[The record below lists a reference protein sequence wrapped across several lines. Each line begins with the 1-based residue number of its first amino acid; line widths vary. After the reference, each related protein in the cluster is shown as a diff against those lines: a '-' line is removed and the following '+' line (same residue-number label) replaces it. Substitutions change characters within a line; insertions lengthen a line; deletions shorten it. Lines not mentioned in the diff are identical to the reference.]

1 MWKTKSMFSITK
13 IGKRIKSEEEQNLCS
28 KHLVTI
34 YKKIHKRKKEA
45 LLQGVA
51 QSAGNHVS

>member
-1 MWKTKSMFSITK
+1 MFSITK

-45 LLQGVA
+45 LPQGVA

>member
-1 MWKTKSMFSITK
+1 MFTITK

-45 LLQGVA
+45 LPQEKIHSDEDKN
-51 QSAGNHVS
+51 Q